1 MPAHTHNHFETFW
14 WLDILRARLKHPGNE
29 CRPKED
35 GSHGTQGASVNI
47 PYQIFRSLRLKY
59 AYQMRATVYGDFFPV
74 CQKYRHSGPKGKEL
88 ERYLD
93 PLTVISLW
101 EYNVQLVYSKCI
113 SRTFILISLAN
124 FTTENF
130 TETHFT
136 RIHTSS
142 LINSEK
148 ILNRSGVTF

>member
-1 MPAHTHNHFETFW
+1 MQAERGRQPRHPRHFSKYS
-14 WLDILRARLKHPGNE
+14 L
-29 CRPKED
+29 
-35 GSHGTQGASVNI
+35 SNI
-47 PYQIFRSLRLKY
+47 QKPQFIVTDFIIHKTRNSPDNQSDEVRLKY

-93 PLTVISLW
+93 PPTMISLW
-101 EYNVQLVYSKCI
+101 ECSIQLVYSKCI

-124 FTTENF
+124 FSTENF
-130 TETHFT
+130 TETQFT